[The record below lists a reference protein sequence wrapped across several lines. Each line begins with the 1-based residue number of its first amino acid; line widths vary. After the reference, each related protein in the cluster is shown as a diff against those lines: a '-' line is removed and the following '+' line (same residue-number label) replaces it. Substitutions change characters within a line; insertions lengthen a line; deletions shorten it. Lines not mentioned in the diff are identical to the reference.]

1 MVRLCSKWSQP
12 KKRTVNQFKNHNVL
26 VWLMIKKLIQ
36 IIIIKMFINIFFVFC
51 LMPVEHG
58 MPMRKKNV
66 KKKNQKTKFVLGSDC
81 RVQIGVGVGHY
92 LSCRLYKYFIE

>member
-1 MVRLCSKWSQP
+1 MVDDQEINP
-12 KKRTVNQFKNHNVL
+12 NNYHQNVY
-26 VWLMIKKLIQ
+26 KY
-36 IIIIKMFINIFFVFC
+36 IFFVFC

-66 KKKNQKTKFVLGSDC
+66 KKKKQKTKFVLGSDC

-92 LSCRLYKYFIE
+92 LSCRLYKYFIEYTACYVNH